1 MIIQTYCN
9 SLLKEVYSEDQRK
22 PEWFE
27 VDRAIACRRK
37 FDHDG
42 LCDISATFQDNKDFD
57 GYEFLVK
64 WKGLD
69 YCEATWESCTEG
81 VQPAVSMLVKRHQ
94 NTLKRVDCVSQI
106 CLDGMIPEKVHSD
119 SLYDYQLQGL
129 QWIFDNF
136 QTRRS
141 VILAGM
147 FMNSKAISMI
157 TCIFYHFLATL
168 PKFYLSVVEGV
179 SQQIYSDVI

>member
-1 MIIQTYCN
+1 LVILLLITVSNGLVNLFN
-9 SLLKEVYSEDQRK
+9 SLPKEVYSNDERK

-37 FDHDG
+37 FDPDG
-42 LCDISATFQDNKDFD
+42 SCDILASFQDNEDFE

-69 YCEATWESCTEG
+69 YCDATWEAYSTEG
-81 VQPAVSMLVKRHQ
+81 VQTAVSMLFKRHQ
-94 NTLKRVDCVSQI
+94 NTLKRADCVSQMHT
-106 CLDGMIPEKVHSD
+106 DEMIPENLHGGA
-119 SLYDYQLQGL
+119 LYDYQLQGL

-136 QTRRS
+136 KTRRS

-147 FMNSKAISMI
+147 PMNSKGTTDALE
-157 TCIFYHFLATL
+157 FFFL
-168 PKFYLSVVEGV
+168 
-179 SQQIYSDVI
+179 II